1 MEVVVF
7 AYEYPNER
15 NRAFKVL
22 ESCKTLEQLTIARNY
37 FTALKN
43 KWIGA
48 TSKNKTINMLVWVDE
63 QQFLSN
69 LRNKEIALSVN

>member
-1 MEVVVF
+1 MEVIVF

-22 ESCKTLEQLTIARNY
+22 ESCKTLEQLRIARNY

-48 TSKNKTINMLVWVDE
+48 TSKNRTINMLVSIDE

-69 LRNKEIALSVN
+69 LRDKEASLLV